1 MRIKNFK
8 NFNLLLEERGS
19 ALAVRTVVKDIIN
32 LFKSGITGYFTLPH
46 DRNTSY
52 EEYSTIVDDDD
63 DYEEEDYQEDYD
75 VEEDDTSDIEELKKE
90 SYDDDYDDDDYDDED
105 DEESEEKQ
113 QVKYDFPDF
122 PVYFW
127 CTVVLIQD
135 TSLNR
140 FRINAS
146 AGLFDIK
153 VEITYNPD
161 TDMNNPKFWDELS
174 AELNIDVAH
183 ELEHLLQNYFGEFPK
198 KQRHRSNFQ
207 YYMLPV
213 EVPAQVAGF
222 KRLYDLE
229 RRRNPN
235 VKFEELVRY
244 WFLNRRYI
252 SRITRKSE
260 NTIIANIVNTAK
272 QKYPSIK

>member
-8 NFNLLLEERGS
+8 SFNLLLEERGS

-46 DRNTSY
+46 DRNTNY
-52 EEYSTIVDDDD
+52 EEYSTVVDDD
-63 DYEEEDYQEDYD
+63 DYE
-75 VEEDDTSDIEELKKE
+75 EEDDTSDIEELKKE
-90 SYDDDYDDDDYDDED
+90 SYDDDYDDDYDDYD

-113 QVKYDFPDF
+113 EVKYDFPDF

-127 CTVVLIQD
+127 CTVVLIHD
-135 TSLNR
+135 TSLSR
-140 FRINAS
+140 FRIDAS

-161 TDMNNPKFWDELS
+161 TDMNNTKFWDELS

-183 ELEHLLQNYFGEFPK
+183 ELEHLLQNYFGEFQK
-198 KQRHRSNFQ
+198 KQPHRSNFQ

-229 RRRNPN
+229 KRRNPD
-235 VKFEELVRY
+235 VKFEDLVKT

-272 QKYPSIK
+272 SKYTHIK